1 VTPGCWYDRKIT
13 YDEYLEE
20 MHGGAQG

>member
-20 MHGGAQG
+20 MHVLANA